1 VEPNQPRAIRGGM
14 GVSGL
19 LNIKPSFF
27 DFYHPEQVSGNPRV
41 SVYLGLQRPLVL
53 AIIKFKDLLIVLM
66 MSGEG
71 VLETCI
77 RKS

>member
-1 VEPNQPRAIRGGM
+1 M
-14 GVSGL
+14 GASEL

-27 DFYHPEQVSGNPRV
+27 DFHHPEQVSGNPRV
-41 SVYLGLQRPLVL
+41 SIYLGLQRPLVL